1 MNAYSKSLIAAL
13 LVLAVL
19 LTGLSSAVARDH
31 EEKFEHSEEVK
42 FINMMDKYLALSQRV
57 AAIAS
62 QSDASVFLA
71 IEGIVEIYEERGEMD
86 KAIEHLNRVIKAS
99 PNNRALRTIARFKLR
114 EIYGDLE
121 MTSKALSEL
130 DQIIEDHRQ

>member
-1 MNAYSKSLIAAL
+1 MNTYTKSLIAAL
-13 LVLAVL
+13 VVLAVL
-19 LTGLSSAVARDH
+19 LTGLSTGIADQERA
-31 EEKFEHSEEVK
+31 EHSEEVA
-42 FINMMDKYLALSQRV
+42 FINLMDKYLALSQRV

-62 QSDASVFLA
+62 QPDASVFLA
-71 IEGIVEIYEERGEMD
+71 IEGIAEIYQERGEMD
-86 KAIEHLNRVIKAS
+86 KAIEHLNRLIKES

-130 DQIIEDHRQ
+130 DQIIADHRQ